1 MTASGTPPHGT
12 DSRPAGPPLTT
23 AGAPPRWTSYVALGD
38 SFTEG
43 LWDVVNGEVPVTAEA
58 ADPALP
64 LRGWADRLAEH
75 LARRHAADGADEPFR
90 YANLAVRGRL
100 LGPIVHEQV
109 PAALDLRPDLVS
121 IIGGGNDILRPAVRV
136 DAIAAE
142 LDKAVAVLRRA
153 GIDVLLGTG
162 WDSLGS
168 PIVQRTRTRTSLL
181 NAHVWSIARRH
192 GCYVLDAWGM
202 RALLDWRLWAGD
214 RIHLTAEGHRRVADG
229 ALVALGLEP
238 EDPGWDRPLPARTPL
253 SRVESAR
260 ADAEWFRLHAWP
272 WATRRLRRRS
282 SGDLRRP
289 KRPEW
294 GEVGL

>member
-1 MTASGTPPHGT
+1 MTASGTPPPGT
-12 DSRPAGPPLTT
+12 ASRSTGPPPTT
-23 AGAPPRWTSYVALGD
+23 AGAAPRWTSYVALGD

-43 LWDVVNGEVPVTAEA
+43 LWDVVGGEVPVTAEA

-75 LARRHAADGADEPFR
+75 LARRHAAGSAEPFR

-100 LGPIVHEQV
+100 LRPIVREQV

-121 IIGGGNDILRPAVRV
+121 IIGGGNDLLRPGTDV

-142 LDKAVAVLRRA
+142 LERAVVVLRRA
-153 GIDVLLGTG
+153 GADVLLGTG

-168 PIVQRTRTRTSLL
+168 PIVERTRGRTALL

-192 GCYVLDAWGM
+192 GTYVLDAWGM
-202 RALLDWRLWAGD
+202 RALHDWRLWTGD
-214 RIHLTAEGHRRVADG
+214 RIHLTPEGHRRVADG
-229 ALVALGLEP
+229 AAVALGLEP
-238 EDPGWDRPLPARTPL
+238 QDPRWDAPLPARPRP
-253 SRVESAR
+253 SRAQVL
-260 ADAEWFRLHAWP
+260 ADDAAWFRLHAWP

-294 GEVGL
+294 EDLEV

>member
-1 MTASGTPPHGT
+1 MSDRRQPW
-12 DSRPAGPPLTT
+12 S
-23 AGAPPRWTSYVALGD
+23 SYVALGD

-43 LWDVVNGEVPVTAEA
+43 LWDVVGGPAPVTAERA
-58 ADPALP
+58 EPGLV
-64 LRGWADRLAEH
+64 LRGWADRLADH
-75 LARRHAADGADEPFR
+75 LADRHAAGGTGEPFR

-100 LGPIVHEQV
+100 LGPIVREQV
-109 PAALDLRPDLVS
+109 PAALEMRPDLVS
-121 IIGGGNDILRPAVRV
+121 VIGGGNDILRPAVRV

-142 LDKAVAVLRRA
+142 LERAVAALRRA
-153 GIDVLLGTG
+153 GSDVLLGTG

-168 PIVQRTRTRTSLL
+168 PLVQRTRHRTSLL

-192 GCYVLDAWGM
+192 DCYVLDAWGM
-202 RALLDWRLWAGD
+202 RALHDWRLWAGD

-238 EDPGWDRPLPARTPL
+238 TDPQWDRPLPPRA
-253 SRVESAR
+253 SVGRVAAAR

-282 SGDLRRP
+282 SGDERRP
-289 KRPEW
+289 KRPELTPIRS
-294 GEVGL
+294 E